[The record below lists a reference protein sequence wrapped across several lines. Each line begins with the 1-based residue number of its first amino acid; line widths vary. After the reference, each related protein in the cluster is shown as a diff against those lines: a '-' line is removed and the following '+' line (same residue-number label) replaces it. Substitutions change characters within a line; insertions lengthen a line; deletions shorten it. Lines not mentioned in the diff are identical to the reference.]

1 MGRIVL
7 LQHQQTVCR
16 RWGRDMPEAWSR
28 RLKTKRA
35 GGACYQ
41 LWKCWTKSLYWDM
54 YRIYPTERP
63 IYAGIDDLYSENS
76 TIGRV
81 RIIRVDL
88 GFSKHTDT
96 DTVLSKRQSKEE
108 KEEN

>member
-1 MGRIVL
+1 
-7 LQHQQTVCR
+7 
-16 RWGRDMPEAWSR
+16 
-28 RLKTKRA
+28 
-35 GGACYQ
+35 
-41 LWKCWTKSLYWDM
+41 M

-108 KEEN
+108 KKEN